1 LTTLTV
7 VYSLHDNPAFFGV
20 GQGIMGSLFV
30 IGMASIIGLKT
41 KRLGI
46 ALTIGILLA
55 TLGTLHFANVQA
67 TLVLDGDQLMVQNL
81 YSGGYHV
88 RKDDIVSLTEFRRRG
103 GGSALH
109 LTVRS
114 GQKYG
119 IIVAGERQSQLE
131 DILVKDLGLT
141 PEPSSGEL
149 KRWSRK
155 S

>member
-1 LTTLTV
+1 VPRLKRDWAATLTV

-67 TLVLDGDQLMVQNL
+67 TLV
-81 YSGGYHV
+81 V
-88 RKDDIVSLTEFRRRG
+88 RNMASSSLARG
-103 GGSALH
+103 S
-109 LTVRS
+109 RS
-114 GQKYG
+114 WR
-119 IIVAGERQSQLE
+119 IS
-131 DILVKDLGLT
+131 
-141 PEPSSGEL
+141 
-149 KRWSRK
+149 W
-155 S
+155 